1 MERLPKIT
9 LNIYWENVEAKCFA
23 NHIAREPRTT
33 PLPDTIVICDIII
46 DGKWRA
52 ALKYNGKRLWL
63 DKKELAE
70 GVDLEKAFKR

>member
-1 MERLPKIT
+1 MKELPEVVLSIYWPKIT
-9 LNIYWENVEAKCFA
+9 AKYHVA
-23 NHIAREPRTT
+23 EEPRTT

-70 GVDLEKAFKR
+70 DVNLEKAFKR